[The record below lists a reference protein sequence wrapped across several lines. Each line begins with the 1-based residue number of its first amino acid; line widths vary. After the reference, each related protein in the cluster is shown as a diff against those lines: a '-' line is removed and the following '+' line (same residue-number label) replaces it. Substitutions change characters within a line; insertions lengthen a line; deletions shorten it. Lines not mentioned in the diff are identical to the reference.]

1 MSYEKTIMP
10 KQFQIQG
17 NVKSGLWCEFLDCE
31 LDPIR
36 VEFHYDNAVTIITE
50 GNTYIKISLEQL
62 EILSCLVEEADEM
75 YEEEL

>member
-17 NVKSGLWCEFLDCE
+17 DVKSGLWCEFLDCE
-31 LDPIR
+31 LDPFR
-36 VEFHYDNAVTIITE
+36 VEFHYDNAATIITE
-50 GNTYIKISLEQL
+50 GNTYIKISAEQL
-62 EILSCLVEEADEM
+62 EILAELVEEADEM